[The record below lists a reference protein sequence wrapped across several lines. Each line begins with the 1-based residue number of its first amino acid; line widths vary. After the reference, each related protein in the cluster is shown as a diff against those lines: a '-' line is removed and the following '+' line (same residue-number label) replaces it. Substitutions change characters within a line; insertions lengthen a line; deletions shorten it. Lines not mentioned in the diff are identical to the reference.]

1 MKNKIASFVQYYQIA
16 FTFPKWFLKLM
27 QRKHFLYKTTY
38 IISNYSNYF
47 YTENKQLQ
55 DIFPLLGIII
65 I

>member
-1 MKNKIASFVQYYQIA
+1 
-16 FTFPKWFLKLM
+16 M
-27 QRKHFLYKTTY
+27 QWKHFLYKTTY

-65 I
+65 IETRKNRI